1 MSGVANKRIG
11 RDDVKKL
18 IAATLSVAAMLCA
31 SASVAK
37 ESDRVLGE
45 SLDSGLGALPA
56 TYTGAEFLKLPA
68 GHVAGEKLDNGLDRV
83 TQEELQRIISA
94 YQQRP

>member
-1 MSGVANKRIG
+1 M
-11 RDDVKKL
+11 KKL
-18 IAATLSVAAMLCA
+18 IAASLAMVVVLCA
-31 SASVAK
+31 SAAVAK

-45 SLDSGLGALPA
+45 SLDSGLGALAA

-68 GHVAGEKLDNGLDRV
+68 SHVAGEKLDNGLDRV

-94 YQQRP
+94 YQSRR